1 MSVDHRHQ
9 LACRYIVVRWLYG
22 TGLHH
27 LLRSEREAKYVNA
40 LGTNVH
46 GAYFIYAH
54 AIDRCAEPC
63 LHDKTNEPFNPW
75 ARMTRIGFYSGSF
88 DPVTLG
94 HTDVI
99 ERACRL
105 VEKLV
110 IGIGVHPA
118 KSPLF
123 SADERIEMLNGET
136 KTIADATG
144 TDIEIVT
151 FSSLAIEAARLHKAS
166 VIFRGLRDGADFD
179 YEMQMAGMNGE
190 MAPEVQTVFVAAS
203 PNVRHI
209 AANLVRQIAL
219 LGGDPSAF
227 VSEAVAR
234 RLKAK
239 TLPAK

>member
-1 MSVDHRHQ
+1 MNPSTLQ
-9 LACRYIVVRWLYG
+9 
-22 TGLHH
+22 
-27 LLRSEREAKYVNA
+27 
-40 LGTNVH
+40 
-46 GAYFIYAH
+46 
-54 AIDRCAEPC
+54 
-63 LHDKTNEPFNPW
+63 PFNPW

-123 SADERIEMLNGET
+123 SADERIDMLNVET
-136 KTIADATG
+136 KTIALATG

-151 FSSLAIEAARLHKAS
+151 FSSLAIEAARSHKAS

-203 PNVRHI
+203 PKVRHI
-209 AANLVRQIAL
+209 AANLVRQIAV